1 MEVEEG
7 MPGSRVGEG
16 VDVLVK
22 VETNGD
28 VVHKEHPMKGVADSD
43 EIGNWAVDQSLPKSA
58 GYNPVAGKMNG
69 DAIRVAATSP
79 MPNSTP
85 DQSPASGSISIRW
98 RRVRRDI
105 SKEEG
110 VITDPSRVIK
120 RGFSVTESSK
130 VLNENKQKSD
140 LEGKDVAAS
149 IDSRSLQGVSNAQDI
164 ELELLE
170 AVGSFSVGKKSENS
184 DERSNTSSAAGSI
197 TRTNHEGLGYEKE
210 RDRARNFRG
219 KFSGN
224 VAQVRGQRRKGGP
237 LQINKK
243 LRGDQ
248 VKLEKDDSHSSVE
261 SDLRSSNAVYAEW
274 GSTSTNGKQSEG
286 SSNFDGLVDHVE
298 TQKRWEDVEDT
309 SRDELHEDVFGK
321 DNLESRQSCT
331 PSEKDGDPFA
341 ESLNL
346 LHAVHETLEKGTLP
360 LLASTFS
367 VVPSFDYL
375 NPSAGEIGRDASA
388 RPNHEEG
395 EGSSSASVE
404 NELNQEEALHK
415 TNQLEEKE
423 MEEEVEG
430 LFRKSVEEEVKCFIF
445 SAALGEARAHGEP
458 PVNERLRAAEE
469 EAALLKSRLEQVAA
483 FCRGLEGTE
492 EVLRL
497 RHGVYNV
504 SLRWLAQ
511 LVLLL
516 VAVVA
521 LVAQIFF
528 PPATAAAWC
537 LLEPEVEQDESCGSI
552 SISLL
557 RSGL

>member
-79 MPNSTP
+79 MPNPTP
-85 DQSPASGSISIRW
+85 DQSPASGPIVDASASPSPASTAKGYGLRRW

-140 LEGKDVAAS
+140 LEGKDLAAS

-170 AVGSFSVGKKSENS
+170 AVGSFSVGKNSENS

-261 SDLRSSNAVYAEW
+261 SDLRSSNAVYAQW

-298 TQKRWEDVEDT
+298 TQVTEDSLEGLYRSDGEDVADT

-331 PSEKDGDPFA
+331 PSEIDGDPFA

-346 LHAVHETLEKGTLP
+346 LHAVHETLEKEIH
-360 LLASTFS
+360 LL
-367 VVPSFDYL
+367 
-375 NPSAGEIGRDASA
+375 GKIGRDASA

-423 MEEEVEG
+423 MEEELEG

-469 EAALLKSRLEQVAA
+469 EAALLKRRLEQVAA

-521 LVAQIFF
+521 LVVQIFF
-528 PPATAAAWC
+528 
-537 LLEPEVEQDESCGSI
+537 S
-552 SISLL
+552 
-557 RSGL
+557 SGDGGGMVPT